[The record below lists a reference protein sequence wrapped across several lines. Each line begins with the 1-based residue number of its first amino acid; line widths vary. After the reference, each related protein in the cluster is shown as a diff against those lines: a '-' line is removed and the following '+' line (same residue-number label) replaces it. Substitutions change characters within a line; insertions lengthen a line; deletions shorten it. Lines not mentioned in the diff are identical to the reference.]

1 MDNKTPKTNDNLRI
15 TRSTVRTS
23 VRAGNTSGASRS
35 RVMSASYDT
44 ACTLCDVF

>member
-1 MDNKTPKTNDNLRI
+1 MEKTPKTNDSLRI

-23 VRAGNTSGASRS
+23 VRAGDTSGTIRGS

-44 ACTLCDVF
+44 VCTLCQY